1 MNEILAI
8 VVGFVLTTIA
18 GGWWASRLQDRSW
31 ARQNDARMK
40 DEERQRASAAC
51 QAVTSLLD
59 KRLYRMQRLLWAA
72 KQSAEIK
79 DDELERRRQDYIE
92 VLIDWNEH
100 LNMNLSIVGSYFGDR
115 ARSYLESLYEDF
127 KRVGQSV
134 ENVVRTARAGGDALE
149 AASVVEVEFEGRGI
163 GTLNDRVYQFGL
175 MMMGQLRDGL
185 VGRSAPAPSEPNM
198 RK

>member
-31 ARQNDARMK
+31 ARQNDARMR

-51 QAVTSLLD
+51 QVLTSLLD

-72 KQSAEIK
+72 KQSAKIQQ
-79 DDELERRRQDYIE
+79 DGELERRRQEYSE

-100 LNMNLSIVGSYFGDR
+100 LNMNLSVVGSYFGDR

-127 KRVGQSV
+127 KRVGQGV
-134 ENVVRTARAGGDALE
+134 EL
-149 AASVVEVEFEGRGI
+149 SLI
-163 GTLNDRVYQFGL
+163 HI
-175 MMMGQLRDGL
+175 
-185 VGRSAPAPSEPNM
+185 
-198 RK
+198 